1 MDKSLNKS
9 WSTYA
14 REHHMSCKPTQSNL
28 MKKRVNHIT
37 RHEPTVQ
44 AFVDGTFD
52 SDRVLD
58 ANTRSDQRLTLNGL
72 LLGVKDIINV
82 DQFSTR
88 CGSVLPTHL
97 FDGPQASCVTRL
109 LEAGAVMAGKTVT
122 AEFAVSDPGPTR
134 NPRNLKHTP
143 GGSSSGS
150 AAAVAAGFCD
160 IALGTQ
166 TSGSVIRPAG
176 YCGTFGY
183 KPSFGRVALDGVLPY
198 SKSMDHIGLFAK
210 DMPTMT
216 ATLPILVT
224 DWQKPEDSLANKPVI
239 GVPMGSYIDI
249 AMPHVKA
256 QFEMIIGAIKNM
268 GAIVKPIILCD
279 DIASHN
285 DTHDLIANAEL
296 YQIHKSW
303 VKDYWEIYKP
313 MSRAALE
320 FGRNVSN
327 KTLTESLDKARKMQS
342 WMQQLMVEHAIDAWI
357 APVAPDLAP
366 KGIGSTGDFRMN
378 AIWSSAGLPI
388 ITFPTGTDNRN
399 LPYSVQIVGHF
410 GQDESLLNISR
421 YLHQVIGV
429 GKLPLAWS
437 VSVPRLRK

>member
-1 MDKSLNKS
+1 
-9 WSTYA
+9 
-14 REHHMSCKPTQSNL
+14 MSCQPIQSYL
-28 MKKRVNHIT
+28 MEQRVDYIA
-37 RHEPTVQ
+37 RYEPSVK
-44 AFVDGTFD
+44 AFVDETFD

-58 ANTRSDQRLTLNGL
+58 AIVQSDERLPLKGL

-82 DQFSTR
+82 DQFPTR
-88 CGSVLPTHL
+88 CGSVLPARL
-97 FDGPQASCVTRL
+97 FNGPQASCATRL
-109 LEAGAVMAGKTVT
+109 FKAGAVMVGKTVT

-134 NPRNLKHTP
+134 NPRNLNHTP

-176 YCGTFGY
+176 YCGTYGY

-210 DMPTMT
+210 DMSTMA

-224 DWQKPEDSLANKPVI
+224 DWRNTKDSLVNKPII
-239 GVPMGSYIDI
+239 GVPMGSYIDL
-249 AMPHVKA
+249 AMPHVSA
-256 QFEMIIGAIKNM
+256 QFEMIISAIKQM
-268 GAIVKPIILCD
+268 DAIVKPIILCD

-285 DTHDLIANAEL
+285 YTHDLIANAEL
-296 YQIHKSW
+296 YQTHKSW
-303 VKDYWEIYKP
+303 IKNYWEIYKP

-320 FGRNVSN
+320 FGQNVSN
-327 KTLTESLDKARKMQS
+327 KILMESLNKARKVQS
-342 WMQQLMVEHAIDAWI
+342 WMQQLMVEHDIDAWI

-378 AIWSSAGLPI
+378 AIWSFTGLPI
-388 ITFPTGTDNRN
+388 FTFPTGTDNQN
-399 LPYSVQIVGHF
+399 LPYSVQIVGRF
-410 GQDESLLNISR
+410 GRDESLLNISR
-421 YLHQVIGV
+421 YLHQAIGV
-429 GKLPLAWS
+429 GELPLAWS
-437 VSVPRLRK
+437 VERPELRK

>member
-1 MDKSLNKS
+1 
-9 WSTYA
+9 
-14 REHHMSCKPTQSNL
+14 MSCQPIQSYL
-28 MKKRVNHIT
+28 MEQRVDYIA
-37 RHEPTVQ
+37 RYEPSVK
-44 AFVDGTFD
+44 AFVDETFD

-58 ANTRSDQRLTLNGL
+58 AIVQSDERLPLKGL

-82 DQFSTR
+82 DQFPTR
-88 CGSVLPTHL
+88 CGSVLPARL
-97 FDGPQASCVTRL
+97 FNGPQASCATRL
-109 LEAGAVMAGKTVT
+109 FKAGAVMVGKTVT
-122 AEFAVSDPGPTR
+122 AEFAVSDPGHTR
-134 NPRNLKHTP
+134 NPRNLNHTP

-210 DMPTMT
+210 DMSTMA

-224 DWQKPEDSLANKPVI
+224 DWRNTKDSLVNKPII
-239 GVPMGSYIDI
+239 GVPMGSYIDL
-249 AMPHVKA
+249 AMPHVSA
-256 QFEMIIGAIKNM
+256 QFEMIISAIKQM
-268 GAIVKPIILCD
+268 DAIVKPIILCD

-285 DTHDLIANAEL
+285 YTHDLIANAEL
-296 YQIHKSW
+296 YQTHKSW
-303 VKDYWEIYKP
+303 IKNYWEIYKP

-320 FGRNVSN
+320 FGQNVSN
-327 KTLTESLDKARKMQS
+327 KILMESLNKARKVQS

-378 AIWSSAGLPI
+378 AIWSFTGLPI
-388 ITFPTGTDNRN
+388 ITFPTGTDKQN
-399 LPYSVQIVGHF
+399 LPYSVQIVGRF
-410 GQDESLLNISR
+410 GRDESLLNISR
-421 YLHQVIGV
+421 YLHQAIGV
-429 GKLPLAWS
+429 GELPLAWS
-437 VSVPRLRK
+437 VERPELRK

>member
-1 MDKSLNKS
+1 
-9 WSTYA
+9 
-14 REHHMSCKPTQSNL
+14 MSCQPIQSYL
-28 MKKRVNHIT
+28 MEQRVDYIA
-37 RHEPTVQ
+37 RYEPSVK
-44 AFVDGTFD
+44 AFVDETFD

-58 ANTRSDQRLTLNGL
+58 AIVQSDERLPLKGL

-82 DQFSTR
+82 DQFPTR
-88 CGSVLPTHL
+88 CGSVLPARL
-97 FDGPQASCVTRL
+97 FNGPQASCATRL
-109 LEAGAVMAGKTVT
+109 FKAGAVMVGKTVT

-134 NPRNLKHTP
+134 NPRNLNHTP

-210 DMPTMT
+210 DMSTMA

-224 DWQKPEDSLANKPVI
+224 DWRNTKDSLVNKPII
-239 GVPMGSYIDI
+239 GVPMGSYIDL
-249 AMPHVKA
+249 AMPHVSA
-256 QFEMIIGAIKNM
+256 QFEMIISAIKQM
-268 GAIVKPIILCD
+268 DAIVKPIILCD

-285 DTHDLIANAEL
+285 YTHDLIANAEL

-303 VKDYWEIYKP
+303 IKNYWEIYKP

-320 FGRNVSN
+320 FGQNVSN
-327 KTLTESLDKARKMQS
+327 KILMESLNKARKVQS

-378 AIWSSAGLPI
+378 AIWSFTGLPI
-388 ITFPTGTDNRN
+388 FTFPTGTDNQN
-399 LPYSVQIVGHF
+399 LPYSVQIVGRF
-410 GQDESLLNISR
+410 GRDESLLNISR
-421 YLHQVIGV
+421 YLHKAIGV
-429 GKLPLAWS
+429 GELPLAWS
-437 VSVPRLRK
+437 VERPELRK

>member
-1 MDKSLNKS
+1 
-9 WSTYA
+9 
-14 REHHMSCKPTQSNL
+14 MSCQPIQSYL
-28 MKKRVNHIT
+28 MEQRLDYIA
-37 RHEPTVQ
+37 RYEPSVK

-58 ANTRSDQRLTLNGL
+58 AIVQSDERLPLKGL

-82 DQFSTR
+82 DQFPTR
-88 CGSVLPTHL
+88 CGSVLPARL
-97 FDGPQASCVTRL
+97 FNGPQASCATRL
-109 LEAGAVMAGKTVT
+109 FKAGAVMVGKTVT

-134 NPRNLKHTP
+134 NPRNLNHTP

-210 DMPTMT
+210 DMPTMA

-224 DWQKPEDSLANKPVI
+224 DWRNTKDSLVNKPII
-239 GVPMGSYIDI
+239 GVPMGSYIDL
-249 AMPHVKA
+249 AMPHVSA
-256 QFEMIIGAIKNM
+256 QFEMIISAIKQM
-268 GAIVKPIILCD
+268 DAIVKPIILCD

-296 YQIHKSW
+296 YQTHKSW
-303 VKDYWEIYKP
+303 IKNYWEIYKP

-320 FGRNVSN
+320 FGQNVSN
-327 KTLTESLDKARKMQS
+327 KILMESLNKARKVQS

-378 AIWSSAGLPI
+378 AIWSFTGLPI
-388 ITFPTGTDNRN
+388 ITFPTGTDKQN
-399 LPYSVQIVGHF
+399 LPYSVQIVGRF
-410 GQDESLLNISR
+410 GRDESLLNISR
-421 YLHQVIGV
+421 YLHQAIGV
-429 GKLPLAWS
+429 GALPLAWS
-437 VSVPRLRK
+437 LE

>member
-1 MDKSLNKS
+1 
-9 WSTYA
+9 
-14 REHHMSCKPTQSNL
+14 MSCQPIQSYL
-28 MKKRVNHIT
+28 MEQRVDYIS
-37 RHEPTVQ
+37 RYEPSVK
-44 AFVDGTFD
+44 AFVDETFD

-58 ANTRSDQRLTLNGL
+58 AIVQSDERLPLRGL

-82 DQFSTR
+82 DQFPTR
-88 CGSVLPTHL
+88 CGSVLPARL
-97 FDGPQASCVTRL
+97 FNGPQASCATRL
-109 LEAGAVMAGKTVT
+109 FKAGAVMVGKTVT

-134 NPRNLKHTP
+134 NPRNLNHTP

-210 DMPTMT
+210 DMSTMA

-224 DWQKPEDSLANKPVI
+224 DWRNTKDSLVNKPII
-239 GVPMGSYIDI
+239 GVPMGSYIDL
-249 AMPHVKA
+249 AMPHVSA
-256 QFEMIIGAIKNM
+256 QFEMIISAIKQM
-268 GAIVKPIILCD
+268 DAIVKPIILCD

-303 VKDYWEIYKP
+303 IKNYWEIYKP

-320 FGRNVSN
+320 FGQNVSN
-327 KTLTESLDKARKMQS
+327 KILMESLNKARKVQS

-378 AIWSSAGLPI
+378 AIWSFTGLPI
-388 ITFPTGTDNRN
+388 ITFPTGTDNQN
-399 LPYSVQIVGHF
+399 LPYSVQIIGRF
-410 GQDESLLNISR
+410 GRDESLLNISR
-421 YLHQVIGV
+421 YLHQAIGV
-429 GKLPLAWS
+429 DELPLAWS
-437 VSVPRLRK
+437 VERPELRK

>member
-1 MDKSLNKS
+1 MLRTPNGQITDQRLA
-9 WSTYA
+9 TYA
-14 REHHMSCKPTQSNL
+14 RKHDMSCEPTQANL
-28 MKKRVNHIT
+28 MEQRINYIA
-37 RHEPTVQ
+37 RHEPTVK
-44 AFVDGTFD
+44 AFVDETFD
-52 SDRVLD
+52 GDRVLD
-58 ANTRSDQRLTLNGL
+58 AIALSDERLPLYGL

-82 DQFSTR
+82 DQFPTR
-88 CGSVLPTHL
+88 CGSVLPSHL

-109 LEAGAVMAGKTVT
+109 LKAGAVMVGKTVT

-134 NPRNLKHTP
+134 NPRNLNHTP

-183 KPSFGRVALDGVLPY
+183 KPSFGRVELDGVLPY

-210 DMPTMT
+210 DMPTMA
-216 ATLPILVT
+216 ATLPVLVT
-224 DWQKPEDSLANKPVI
+224 DWQNNKDLLANKPII
-239 GVPMGSYIDI
+239 GVPMGSYIDLT
-249 AMPHVKA
+249 MPQVRA
-256 QFEMIIGAIKNM
+256 QFEMIIDAIKHTD
-268 GAIVKPIILCD
+268 AIVKPIILCD

-303 VKDYWEIYKP
+303 VKDYRDIYKP

-320 FGRNVSN
+320 FGQNVS
-327 KTLTESLDKARKMQS
+327 KKILTESLKKARKVQS
-342 WMQQLMVEHAIDAWI
+342 WMKQLMVEHAIDAWI

-378 AIWSSAGLPI
+378 AIWSFTGLPT
-388 ITFPTGTDNRN
+388 ITFPTGTDNQN
-399 LPYSVQIVGHF
+399 LPYSVQIVGRF
-410 GQDESLLNISR
+410 GRDESLLSISR
-421 YLHQVIGV
+421 YLHQAIGV
-429 GKLPLAWS
+429 GELPLAWS
-437 VSVPRLRK
+437 LE

>member
-1 MDKSLNKS
+1 
-9 WSTYA
+9 
-14 REHHMSCKPTQSNL
+14 MSYQPTQPKFMERRL
-28 MKKRVNHIT
+28 NHIV

-52 SDRVLD
+52 KDRVLD
-58 ANTRSDQRLTLNGL
+58 VIARSDQRLALNGL

-82 DQFSTR
+82 DQFPTR
-88 CGSVLPTHL
+88 CGSVLPTQL

-109 LEAGAVMAGKTVT
+109 FEAGAVMAGKTVT

-134 NPRNLKHTP
+134 NPRNLNHTP

-210 DMPTMT
+210 DMPTMA
-216 ATLPILVT
+216 ATLPILLP
-224 DWQKPEDSLANKPVI
+224 DWQNTKDTLANKSII
-239 GVPMGSYIDI
+239 GVPMGSYIDL
-249 AMPHVKA
+249 AMPHVRA
-256 QFEMIIGAIKNM
+256 QFEMIIVAIKRM

-279 DIASHN
+279 DITSHN

-303 VKDYWEIYKP
+303 IKDYREIYKP
-313 MSRAALE
+313 MSRAALD
-320 FGRNVSN
+320 FGENVSN
-327 KTLTESLDKARKMQS
+327 KILTESLNRAQKVQS

-366 KGIGSTGDFRMN
+366 KGISSTGDFRMN
-378 AIWSSAGLPI
+378 AIWSFTGLPI

-399 LPYSVQIVGHF
+399 LPYSVQIVGRF
-410 GQDESLLNISR
+410 GRDEALLNISR
-421 YLHQVIGV
+421 YLHQAIGV
-429 GKLPLAWS
+429 SELPLAWS
-437 VSVPRLRK
+437 VDLPGLRK

>member
-1 MDKSLNKS
+1 
-9 WSTYA
+9 
-14 REHHMSCKPTQSNL
+14 MSCQPIQSYL
-28 MKKRVNHIT
+28 MEQRVDYIA
-37 RHEPTVQ
+37 RYEPSVK
-44 AFVDGTFD
+44 AFVDETFD

-58 ANTRSDQRLTLNGL
+58 AIVQSDERLPLKGL

-82 DQFSTR
+82 DQFPTR
-88 CGSVLPTHL
+88 CGSVLPARL
-97 FDGPQASCVTRL
+97 FNGPQASCATRL
-109 LEAGAVMAGKTVT
+109 FKAGAVMVGKTVT

-134 NPRNLKHTP
+134 NPRNLNHTP

-210 DMPTMT
+210 DMSTMA

-224 DWQKPEDSLANKPVI
+224 DWKNTKDSLVNKPII
-239 GVPMGSYIDI
+239 GVPMGSYIDL
-249 AMPHVKA
+249 AMPHVSA
-256 QFEMIIGAIKNM
+256 QFEMIISAIKQM
-268 GAIVKPIILCD
+268 DAIVKPIILCD

-303 VKDYWEIYKP
+303 IKNYWEIYKP

-320 FGRNVSN
+320 FGQNVSN
-327 KTLTESLDKARKMQS
+327 KILMESLNKARKVQS

-378 AIWSSAGLPI
+378 AIWSFTGLPI
-388 ITFPTGTDNRN
+388 ITFPTGTDNQN
-399 LPYSVQIVGHF
+399 LPYSVQIIGRF
-410 GQDESLLNISR
+410 GRDESLLNISR
-421 YLHQVIGV
+421 YLHQAIGV
-429 GKLPLAWS
+429 DELPLAWS
-437 VSVPRLRK
+437 VERPELRK

>member
-1 MDKSLNKS
+1 
-9 WSTYA
+9 
-14 REHHMSCKPTQSNL
+14 MSYQPTQPNFMERRL
-28 MKKRVNHIT
+28 NHIA

-58 ANTRSDQRLTLNGL
+58 AIAWSDQRLALNGL

-82 DQFSTR
+82 DQFPTR
-88 CGSVLPTHL
+88 CGSVLPAHL

-109 LEAGAVMAGKTVT
+109 FKAGAVMAGKTVT

-134 NPRNLKHTP
+134 NPRNLNHTP

-166 TSGSVIRPAG
+166 TSGSAIRPAG

-210 DMPTMT
+210 DMPTMA
-216 ATLPILVT
+216 ATLPILLP
-224 DWQKPEDSLANKPVI
+224 DWQNTKDSIANKSII
-239 GVPMGSYIDI
+239 GVPMGSYIDL
-249 AMPHVKA
+249 AMPHVRA
-256 QFEMIIGAIKNM
+256 QFEMIIGAIKRM

-279 DIASHN
+279 DISSHN

-313 MSRAALE
+313 KSRAALE
-320 FGRNVSN
+320 FGQNVSN
-327 KTLTESLDKARKMQS
+327 KILTESLNTARKVQS

-357 APVAPDLAP
+357 APVAPNLAP
-366 KGIGSTGDFRMN
+366 KGISSTGDFRMN
-378 AIWSSAGLPI
+378 AIWSFTGLPI

-399 LPYSVQIVGHF
+399 LPYSVQIVGRF
-410 GQDESLLNISR
+410 GQDEALLNISR
-421 YLHQVIGV
+421 YLHQAIGV
-429 GKLPLAWS
+429 SELPLAWS
-437 VSVPRLRK
+437 VDLPGLRK

>member
-1 MDKSLNKS
+1 
-9 WSTYA
+9 
-14 REHHMSCKPTQSNL
+14 MSCQRTQPNL
-28 MKKRVNHIT
+28 IEQRINHIS
-37 RHEPTVQ
+37 RHEPSVQ

-52 SDRVLD
+52 CDRVLD
-58 ANTRSDQRLTLNGL
+58 AFAQSDQRLALNGL
-72 LLGVKDIINV
+72 LLGVKDIINI
-82 DQFSTR
+82 DQFPTR
-88 CGSVLPTHL
+88 CGSVLPAHL
-97 FDGPQASCVTRL
+97 FDGPQASCATRL
-109 LEAGAVMAGKTVT
+109 LKAGAVMAGKTVT
-122 AEFAVSDPGPTR
+122 AEFAISDPGPTR
-134 NPRNLKHTP
+134 NPRNLNHTP

-210 DMPTMT
+210 DMPTL
-216 ATLPILVT
+216 ATTIPILVT
-224 DWQKPEDSLANKPVI
+224 DWQNTENSPEHRPVI

-249 AMPHVKA
+249 AMPHIRA
-256 QFEMIIGAIKNM
+256 QFEMIIGAIKHM
-268 GAIVKPIILCD
+268 GATVKPIILCD
-279 DIASHN
+279 DISYHN
-285 DTHDLIANAEL
+285 DTHDFIANAEL

-303 VKDYWEIYKP
+303 IKDYWKIYKP

-320 FGRNVSN
+320 FGQNVSN
-327 KTLTESLDKARKMQS
+327 KTLVESLNKARKVQS

-366 KGIGSTGDFRMN
+366 EGISTTGDFRMN
-378 AIWSSAGLPI
+378 AFWSYTGLPI
-388 ITFPTGTDNRN
+388 ITFPTGTDDRN
-399 LPYSVQIVGHF
+399 LPYSIQIVGRF
-410 GQDESLLNISR
+410 GGDESLLNVSR

-437 VSVPRLRK
+437 VDQPALGK

>member
-1 MDKSLNKS
+1 
-9 WSTYA
+9 
-14 REHHMSCKPTQSNL
+14 MSCQPIQSYL
-28 MKKRVNHIT
+28 MEQRVDYIA
-37 RHEPTVQ
+37 RYEPSVK
-44 AFVDGTFD
+44 AFVDETFD

-58 ANTRSDQRLTLNGL
+58 AIVQSDERLPLKGL

-82 DQFSTR
+82 DQFPTR
-88 CGSVLPTHL
+88 CGSVLPARL
-97 FDGPQASCVTRL
+97 FNGPQASCATRL
-109 LEAGAVMAGKTVT
+109 FKAGAVMVGKTVT

-134 NPRNLKHTP
+134 NPRNLNHTP

-210 DMPTMT
+210 DMSTMA

-224 DWQKPEDSLANKPVI
+224 DWRNTKDSLVNKPII
-239 GVPMGSYIDI
+239 GVPMGSYIDL
-249 AMPHVKA
+249 AMPHVSA
-256 QFEMIIGAIKNM
+256 QFEMIISAIKQM
-268 GAIVKPIILCD
+268 DAIVKPIILCD

-285 DTHDLIANAEL
+285 YTHDLIANAEL
-296 YQIHKSW
+296 YQTHKSW
-303 VKDYWEIYKP
+303 IKNYWEIYKP

-320 FGRNVSN
+320 FGQNVSN
-327 KTLTESLDKARKMQS
+327 KILMESLNKARKVQS

-399 LPYSVQIVGHF
+399 LPYSVQIVGRF
-410 GQDESLLNISR
+410 GRDESLLNISR

-437 VSVPRLRK
+437 VSVPGLRK

>member
-1 MDKSLNKS
+1 
-9 WSTYA
+9 
-14 REHHMSCKPTQSNL
+14 MSYQPTQPNFMERRL
-28 MKKRVNHIT
+28 NHIA

-58 ANTRSDQRLTLNGL
+58 AIAWSDQRLALNGL

-82 DQFSTR
+82 DQFPTR
-88 CGSVLPTHL
+88 CGSVLPAHL

-109 LEAGAVMAGKTVT
+109 FKAGAVMAGKTVT

-134 NPRNLKHTP
+134 NPRNLNHTP

-210 DMPTMT
+210 DMPTMA
-216 ATLPILVT
+216 ATLPILLP
-224 DWQKPEDSLANKPVI
+224 DWQNTKDSIANKSII
-239 GVPMGSYIDI
+239 GVPMGSYIDL
-249 AMPHVKA
+249 AMPHVRA
-256 QFEMIIGAIKNM
+256 QFEMIIGAIKRM

-279 DIASHN
+279 DISSHN

-313 MSRAALE
+313 KSRAALE
-320 FGRNVSN
+320 FGQNVSN
-327 KTLTESLDKARKMQS
+327 KILTESLNTARKVQS

-357 APVAPDLAP
+357 APVAPNLAP
-366 KGIGSTGDFRMN
+366 KGISSTGDFRMN
-378 AIWSSAGLPI
+378 AIWSFTGLPI

-399 LPYSVQIVGHF
+399 LPYSVQIVGRF
-410 GQDESLLNISR
+410 GRDEALLNISR
-421 YLHQVIGV
+421 YLHQAIGV
-429 GKLPLAWS
+429 SELPLAWS
-437 VSVPRLRK
+437 VDLPGLRK

>member
-1 MDKSLNKS
+1 
-9 WSTYA
+9 
-14 REHHMSCKPTQSNL
+14 MSYQPTQPNFMERRL
-28 MKKRVNHIT
+28 NHIA

-58 ANTRSDQRLTLNGL
+58 AIAWSDQRLALNGL

-82 DQFSTR
+82 DQFPTR
-88 CGSVLPTHL
+88 CGSVLPAHL

-109 LEAGAVMAGKTVT
+109 FKAGAVMAGKTVT

-134 NPRNLKHTP
+134 NPRNLNHTP

-210 DMPTMT
+210 DMPTMA
-216 ATLPILVT
+216 ATLPILLP
-224 DWQKPEDSLANKPVI
+224 DWQNTKDSLANKSII
-239 GVPMGSYIDI
+239 GVPMGSYIDL
-249 AMPHVKA
+249 AMPHVRA
-256 QFEMIIGAIKNM
+256 QFEMIIGAIKRM

-279 DIASHN
+279 DISSHN

-313 MSRAALE
+313 KSRAALE
-320 FGRNVSN
+320 FGQNVSN
-327 KTLTESLDKARKMQS
+327 KILTESLNTARKVQS

-357 APVAPDLAP
+357 APVAPNLAP
-366 KGIGSTGDFRMN
+366 KGISSTGDFRMN
-378 AIWSSAGLPI
+378 AIWSFTGLPI

-399 LPYSVQIVGHF
+399 LPYSVQIVGRF
-410 GQDESLLNISR
+410 GRDEALLNISR
-421 YLHQVIGV
+421 YLHQAIGV
-429 GKLPLAWS
+429 SELPLAWS
-437 VSVPRLRK
+437 VDLPGLRK

>member
-1 MDKSLNKS
+1 
-9 WSTYA
+9 
-14 REHHMSCKPTQSNL
+14 MSYQPTQPNFMERRL
-28 MKKRVNHIT
+28 NHIA

-58 ANTRSDQRLTLNGL
+58 AIAWSDQRLALNGL

-82 DQFSTR
+82 DQFPTR
-88 CGSVLPTHL
+88 CGSVLPAHL

-109 LEAGAVMAGKTVT
+109 LKAGAVMAGKTVT

-134 NPRNLKHTP
+134 NPRNLNHTP

-210 DMPTMT
+210 DMPTMA
-216 ATLPILVT
+216 ATLPILLP
-224 DWQKPEDSLANKPVI
+224 DWQNTKDTLANKSII
-239 GVPMGSYIDI
+239 GVPMGSYIDL
-249 AMPHVKA
+249 AMPHVRA
-256 QFEMIIGAIKNM
+256 QFEMIIGAIKRM

-279 DIASHN
+279 DISSHN

-313 MSRAALE
+313 KSRAALE
-320 FGRNVSN
+320 FGQNVSN
-327 KTLTESLDKARKMQS
+327 KILTESLNTARKVQS

-357 APVAPDLAP
+357 APVAPNLAP
-366 KGIGSTGDFRMN
+366 KGISSTGDFRMN
-378 AIWSSAGLPI
+378 AIWSFTGLPI

-399 LPYSVQIVGHF
+399 LPYSVQIVGRF
-410 GQDESLLNISR
+410 GRDEALLNISR
-421 YLHQVIGV
+421 YLHQAIGV
-429 GKLPLAWS
+429 SELPLAWS
-437 VSVPRLRK
+437 VDLPGLRK

>member
-1 MDKSLNKS
+1 
-9 WSTYA
+9 
-14 REHHMSCKPTQSNL
+14 MSYQPTQPNFMERRL
-28 MKKRVNHIT
+28 NHIA

-58 ANTRSDQRLTLNGL
+58 AIAWSDQRLALNGL

-82 DQFSTR
+82 DQFPTR
-88 CGSVLPTHL
+88 CGSVLPAHL

-109 LEAGAVMAGKTVT
+109 FKAGAVMAGKTVT

-134 NPRNLKHTP
+134 NPRNLNHTP

-210 DMPTMT
+210 DMPTMA
-216 ATLPILVT
+216 ATLPILLP
-224 DWQKPEDSLANKPVI
+224 DWQNTKDSLANKSII
-239 GVPMGSYIDI
+239 GVPMGSYIDL
-249 AMPHVKA
+249 AMPHVRA
-256 QFEMIIGAIKNM
+256 QFEMIIGAIKRM

-279 DIASHN
+279 DISSHN

-313 MSRAALE
+313 KSRAALE
-320 FGRNVSN
+320 FGQNVSN
-327 KTLTESLDKARKMQS
+327 KILTESLNTARKVQS

-357 APVAPDLAP
+357 APVAPNLAP
-366 KGIGSTGDFRMN
+366 KGISSTGDFRMN
-378 AIWSSAGLPI
+378 AIWSFTGLPI

-399 LPYSVQIVGHF
+399 LPYSVQIVGRF
-410 GQDESLLNISR
+410 GRDEALLNISR
-421 YLHQVIGV
+421 YLHQAIGV
-429 GKLPLAWS
+429 SELPLAWS
-437 VSVPRLRK
+437 IDLPGLRK

>member
-1 MDKSLNKS
+1 
-9 WSTYA
+9 
-14 REHHMSCKPTQSNL
+14 MSYQQTQPNFMERRL
-28 MKKRVNHIT
+28 NHIA

-44 AFVDGTFD
+44 SFVDGTFD

-58 ANTRSDQRLTLNGL
+58 AIAWSDQRLALNGL

-82 DQFSTR
+82 DQFPTR
-88 CGSVLPTHL
+88 CGSVLPAHL

-109 LEAGAVMAGKTVT
+109 LKAGAVMAGKTVT

-134 NPRNLKHTP
+134 NPRNLNHTP

-210 DMPTMT
+210 DMPTMA
-216 ATLPILVT
+216 ATLPILLP
-224 DWQKPEDSLANKPVI
+224 DWQNTKDSLANKSII
-239 GVPMGSYIDI
+239 GVPMGSYIDL
-249 AMPHVKA
+249 AMPHVRA
-256 QFEMIIGAIKNM
+256 QFEMIIGAIKRM

-279 DIASHN
+279 DISSHN

-313 MSRAALE
+313 KSRAALE
-320 FGRNVSN
+320 FGQNVSN
-327 KTLTESLDKARKMQS
+327 KILTESLNTARKVQS
-342 WMQQLMVEHAIDAWI
+342 WMQQLMMEHAIDAWI
-357 APVAPDLAP
+357 APVAPNLAP
-366 KGIGSTGDFRMN
+366 KGISSTGDFRMN
-378 AIWSSAGLPI
+378 AIWSFTGLPI

-399 LPYSVQIVGHF
+399 LPYSVQIVGRF
-410 GQDESLLNISR
+410 GRDEALLNISR
-421 YLHQVIGV
+421 YLHQAIGV
-429 GKLPLAWS
+429 SELPLAWS
-437 VSVPRLRK
+437 VDLPGLRK

>member
-1 MDKSLNKS
+1 
-9 WSTYA
+9 
-14 REHHMSCKPTQSNL
+14 MSYQPTQPNFMERRL
-28 MKKRVNHIT
+28 NHIA

-58 ANTRSDQRLTLNGL
+58 AIAWSDQRLALNGL

-82 DQFSTR
+82 DQFPTR
-88 CGSVLPTHL
+88 CGSVLPAHL

-109 LEAGAVMAGKTVT
+109 LKAGAVMAGKTVT

-134 NPRNLKHTP
+134 NPRNLNHTP

-210 DMPTMT
+210 DMPTMA
-216 ATLPILVT
+216 ATLPILLP
-224 DWQKPEDSLANKPVI
+224 DWQNTKDSLANKSII
-239 GVPMGSYIDI
+239 GVPMGSYIDL
-249 AMPHVKA
+249 AMPHVRA
-256 QFEMIIGAIKNM
+256 QFEMIIGAIKRM

-279 DIASHN
+279 DISSHN

-313 MSRAALE
+313 KSRAALE
-320 FGRNVSN
+320 FGQNVSN
-327 KTLTESLDKARKMQS
+327 KILMESLNTARKVQS

-357 APVAPDLAP
+357 APVAPNLAP
-366 KGIGSTGDFRMN
+366 KGISSTGDFRMN
-378 AIWSSAGLPI
+378 AIWSFTGLPI

-399 LPYSVQIVGHF
+399 LPYSVQIVGRF
-410 GQDESLLNISR
+410 GRDEALLNISR
-421 YLHQVIGV
+421 YLHQAIGV
-429 GKLPLAWS
+429 SELPLAWS
-437 VSVPRLRK
+437 VDLPGLRK